1 MADGT
6 EPLNGDPGA
15 AEGQPHADVVMVGNT
30 DWAQTAKLLPAVAAP
45 RFAEILPDPDA
56 DPHDADRN
64 IPGLVRSA
72 DEPEAL
78 AIVTEV
84 LVSALAAV
92 LHTAPERID
101 PDTRLDQLGLES
113 LMAAELSSVL
123 QRRLDC
129 VVPTMELATAAGVRQ
144 LAPRLLGRVRRGA

>member
-1 MADGT
+1 MRQA
-6 EPLNGDPGA
+6 
-15 AEGQPHADVVMVGNT
+15 
-30 DWAQTAKLLPAVAAP
+30 
-45 RFAEILPDPDA
+45 
-56 DPHDADRN
+56 
-64 IPGLVRSA
+64 GLVRSA

-78 AIVTEV
+78 VIVTEV

-92 LHTAPERID
+92 SHTAPERID

>member
-1 MADGT
+1 MVVMMAGRARQGERAAATREGMNRCLPDLPAEVYEERAAMT
-6 EPLNGDPGA
+6 RHLVTQMA
-15 AEGQPHADVVMVGNT
+15 AE
-30 DWAQTAKLLPAVAAP
+30 
-45 RFAEILPDPDA
+45 RE
-56 DPHDADRN
+56 R
-64 IPGLVRSA
+64 
-72 DEPEAL
+72 AL
-78 AIVTEV
+78 ADDAPACSRATWCDVATGLIDVIV
-84 LVSALAAV
+84 ALWQAPV
-92 LHTAPERID
+92 TQTTPERID